1 MKTIELDTG
10 VEEFSIAGGGVLRFN
25 PGDPN
30 LYARFLEAEQ
40 ELAEL
45 EKKLSRQ
52 TESGEDLLRLTVQA
66 DREVKDLLGRV
77 FGGGNDF
84 HGALGGVNLLA
95 VTADGQRV
103 GQKLFAALEE
113 ILSQGAAR
121 FAQQS
126 AAKLREGK

>member
-1 MKTIELDTG
+1 MKMIELDTG
-10 VEEFSIAGGGVLRFN
+10 VEEFSLAGGGVLRFN

-52 TESGEDLLRLTVQA
+52 TEGADDLLRLTVQA

-84 HGALGGVNLLA
+84 HAALGGVNLLA
-95 VTADGQRV
+95 VTGDGQRV

-121 FAQQS
+121 FAGQT
-126 AAKLREGK
+126 AVKLREGK